1 MIGWEDVYKVL
12 VGIAPLYVALILG
25 YCSVK
30 WWRMFTPDQC
40 EAINRLVCYFT
51 YPLFVFEFTA
61 SVDPF
66 KMNYLFM
73 AADAISKLI
82 IVTALACWAKCSSK
96 GSYCWSITS
105 FSLST
110 LTSSLVVGVPLLKSM
125 YGPMAVDL
133 VVQSSVFQALVW
145 LSILLF
151 VLELRR
157 TRNQL
162 HCFDDDDHHHDNNII
177 IIHDQTTDVHVVAA
191 ATTTTTDEGNNLENQ
206 LSNDIN
212 NNNIC
217 DSKSTTST
225 SSNRQPSF
233 WSLMKRVWLKLAKN
247 PNSYACIIG
256 IAWAFL
262 SNRWNFKMPNIM
274 EGSILIM
281 SRAGT
286 GTAMFSM
293 GLFMALQEKVIA
305 CGASLTVFGMA
316 LRFIAGPL
324 AMALGSVAV
333 GLHGDVLRVAIIQ
346 AALPQSITSFI
357 FAKEYGLHAEVL
369 STAVIFGM
377 IVSLPVLIGYYAL
390 LEFVH

>member
-1 MIGWEDVYKVL
+1 MIGWEDLYKVL

-51 YPLFVFEFTA
+51 YPMFVFEFTA

-110 LTSSLVVGVPLLKSM
+110 LTSSLVVGVPFLKSM

-145 LSILLF
+145 LSVLLF

-162 HCFDDDDHHHDNNII
+162 HCFDDDHDDNII
-177 IIHDQTTDVHVVAA
+177 VTHDQTTDGHAA
-191 ATTTTTDEGNNLENQ
+191 AAAATTTTDEGNNLDQNQ
-206 LSNDIN
+206 PSNDIN
-212 NNNIC
+212 INIG
-217 DSKSTTST
+217 DSKSSRST

-256 IAWAFL
+256 ITWAFL

-305 CGASLTVFGMA
+305 CGANLTVFGMA

-357 FAKEYGLHAEVL
+357 FAKEYGLHADVL
-369 STAVIFGM
+369 STAVIFGT
-377 IVSLPVLIGYYAL
+377 IVSLPLLIAYYVVLDVFPLAI
-390 LEFVH
+390 

>member
-1 MIGWEDVYKVL
+1 MIGWEDIYKV
-12 VGIAPLYVALILG
+12 VVAMAPLYVALTLG

-30 WWRMFTPDQC
+30 WWRIFTPEHC
-40 EAINRLVCYFT
+40 EAINKMVCFFT
-51 YPLFVFEFTA
+51 LPLFTFEFTA
-61 SVDPF
+61 HVDPF
-66 KMNYLFM
+66 KMNYKFM
-73 AADAISKLI
+73 GADAISKLI
-82 IVTALACWAKCSSK
+82 IVTVLSLWAKLCGTK
-96 GSYCWSITS
+96 GSYCWLITS

-110 LTSSLVVGVPLLKSM
+110 LTNSLVVGVPLLKAM

-145 LSILLF
+145 LTILLF
-151 VLELRR
+151 VLEIRR
-157 TRNQL
+157 TKNEL
-162 HCFDDDDHHHDNNII
+162 HIGDDHVIKNDVGGNMEAGII
-177 IIHDQTTDVHVVAA
+177 GRSGPT
-191 ATTTTTDEGNNLENQ
+191 
-206 LSNDIN
+206 
-212 NNNIC
+212 
-217 DSKSTTST
+217 
-225 SSNRQPSF
+225 F
-233 WSLMKRVWLKLAKN
+233 WTLTKAVWVKLAMN

-256 IAWAFL
+256 IIWAFL
-262 SNRWNFKMPNIM
+262 SNRWHFPMPTIV

-293 GLFMALQEKVIA
+293 GMFMAMQEKVIA

-324 AMALGSVAV
+324 AMAIGSIAV

-357 FAKEYGLHAEVL
+357 FAKEYGLHADVL

-377 IVSLPVLIGYYAL
+377 IVSLPVLIGYYAV